1 MSFRSNP
8 KNAAKNR
15 TETQKTDSP
24 NMSFNDRDTNMTKH
38 LTTISPEVQS
48 SEMHEFYS
56 RAEQDS
62 GIALTSNPENE
73 QKVNP
78 VIAYLLS
85 LESVNS
91 KVGMKSVLNQVA
103 KILGYEKCENVPWHE
118 LRRNHVQAI
127 MYKLSQRDLAP
138 STRNRYLS
146 AIKGVTRESW
156 LAGGMSGD
164 SFERIKSIK
173 GPRGTRI
180 KNKGRLINP
189 QEINQLLKSSSTNN
203 HQIMSVRNRAV
214 IAVMLTCGLRKSEL
228 CDLKPKD
235 LNLSERYFTVI
246 GKGDKEAKV
255 FIQPATIQYII
266 DWLNI
271 KNTDSKYLFTPI
283 SRGGRPLDKRISNTG
298 ITHILRS
305 AAKNAG
311 VSPFAPHDTR
321 RTFATRLFAAGVD
334 PIKVRDAMRHSS
346 LETTQIYNIQDEELL
361 RESIESVNIIG

>member
-1 MSFRSNP
+1 MP
-8 KNAAKNR
+8 
-15 TETQKTDSP
+15 
-24 NMSFNDRDTNMTKH
+24 
-38 LTTISPEVQS
+38 TIIPVEQS
-48 SEMHEFYS
+48 SELHEFFS
-56 RAEQDS
+56 RVEQAS
-62 GIALTSNPENE
+62 GIAPTNSSENE

-78 VIAYLLS
+78 AIAYLMS
-85 LESVNS
+85 LESEGS
-91 KVGMKSVLNQVA
+91 RVGMKSVLNQVA
-103 KILGYEKCENVPWHE
+103 KMLGYEKCENAPWHE

-127 MYKLSQRDLAP
+127 MYQLAQRDLAP

-146 AIKGVTRESW
+146 AIKGVARESW
-156 LAGGMSGD
+156 LAGGMTGD
-164 SFERIKSIK
+164 SFQRIQAIK

-189 QEINQLLKSSSTNN
+189 QEINQLLKPSNASTD
-203 HQIMSVRNRAV
+203 QIMSTRNRAV

-228 CDLKPKD
+228 CGLKPKD
-235 LNLSERYFTVI
+235 LNLKERYFTVI

-255 FIQPATIQYII
+255 FIQPATIQHII

-271 KNTDSKYLFTPI
+271 KNTNTKYLFTPI

-298 ITHILRS
+298 ITHILR
-305 AAKNAG
+305 AAAESAG

-334 PIKVRDAMRHSS
+334 PLKVRDAMRHNS